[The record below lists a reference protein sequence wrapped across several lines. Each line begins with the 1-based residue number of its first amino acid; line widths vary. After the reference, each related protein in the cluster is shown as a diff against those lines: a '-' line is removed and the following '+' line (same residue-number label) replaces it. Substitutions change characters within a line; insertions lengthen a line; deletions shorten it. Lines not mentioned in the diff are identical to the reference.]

1 MTGLRETFKSGSMFH
16 LDHSSERTLEQQS
29 GYYFLKSR
37 KRTILFS
44 PWVVTMEAMEQFIVP
59 NMEMK
64 NPILDYLTMNK
75 DYNFDLNL
83 AVSIK
88 GENQSEYNQVGTS
101 NFKVCLSH
109 DCRIKSFSTCTG
121 LLLNN
126 WRITLRMAATPSPVI
141 YMVQELFLDLNKANT
156 DQC

>member
-1 MTGLRETFKSGSMFH
+1 
-16 LDHSSERTLEQQS
+16 LEQQS
-29 GYYFLKSR
+29 GADCDFLKSR
-37 KRTILFS
+37 KRADFVFS

-88 GENQSEYNQVGTS
+88 GENQSEYNEVGTS
-101 NFKVCLSH
+101 NFKVS
-109 DCRIKSFSTCTG
+109 
-121 LLLNN
+121 
-126 WRITLRMAATPSPVI
+126 
-141 YMVQELFLDLNKANT
+141 Y
-156 DQC
+156 